1 MSGDDGT
8 VGHAVEAVRSRI
20 SRAAERA
27 GRAPTDV
34 RFIAVTK
41 GFGPSYVKAAVAS
54 GVFDIGENRVQEA
67 LAKRQE
73 VSGVS
78 WHLLGHLQSNKA
90 KPAAEF
96 FDAIHSVDSERI
108 ARALATHRPL
118 DAEPMA
124 ALIEVELTGIST
136 RSGVPESAAEEL
148 LRGSA
153 GLPGIHVL
161 GLMTIAPPVDDP
173 QDARAYFIRF
183 RELRDRLEQSSG
195 WALPELSMGMSSDF
209 EVAVEEGATMV
220 RVGRAIFGARP

>member
-1 MSGDDGT
+1 MNGD
-8 VGHAVEAVRSRI
+8 VGAVARAVEAVRSRI

-27 GRAPTDV
+27 GRAPADV
-34 RFIAVTK
+34 RLIAVTK
-41 GFGPSYVKAAVAS
+41 GFGPPYANAAVAA

-67 LAKRQE
+67 MSKRQE
-73 VSGVS
+73 VSGAT
-78 WHLLGHLQSNKA
+78 WHLIGHLQTNKA

-96 FDAIHSVDSERI
+96 FDAVHSLDSERI
-108 ARALATHRPL
+108 ARALATQRPL
-118 DAEPMA
+118 DADPMA
-124 ALIEVELTGIST
+124 ALLEVELTGLPN
-136 RSGVPESAAEEL
+136 RSGVPEAGAEAL
-148 LRGSA
+148 LREAA

-173 QDARAYFIRF
+173 QDARAYFIRL

-220 RVGRAIFGARP
+220 RVRRAIFGART